1 MVSVISFYNYLEE
14 NLVCSKLIGSP
25 DYLTFVPFL
34 NSLVPN
40 YQSGM
45 LAKTTEA
52 LLSYCST
59 FQCFEVK
66 NDVELIV
73 FHRQVIVSMGFWS
86 LRGHASLYLSK
97 NESTVKFFLM

>member
-66 NDVELIV
+66 NDVELYFIDKLLFQWV
-73 FHRQVIVSMGFWS
+73 FGHYVDMHRYI
-86 LRGHASLYLSK
+86 YLKMKARLS
-97 NESTVKFFLM
+97 SF